1 MTDSFHGVC
10 FAIIFNKPFV
20 CIVNPERGASRFESL
35 LGTLGLENRLLG
47 RGEDVNQRPELFEA
61 VDYATVNQK
70 LRAEAERSKVWMQ
83 NALKQPKN
91 DAGNGENAIIAMLI
105 RQMNAQK
112 AEQWRLEERL
122 NETGR
127 LLVKS
132 GILGSLKRRCLRYKL
147 LSALTLGKT
156 RKNIKK
162 NASSANKR
170 YAVLK
175 SMLLGER

>member
-1 MTDSFHGVC
+1 
-10 FAIIFNKPFV
+10 
-20 CIVNPERGASRFESL
+20 
-35 LGTLGLENRLLG
+35 
-47 RGEDVNQRPELFEA
+47 
-61 VDYATVNQK
+61 
-70 LRAEAERSKVWMQ
+70 
-83 NALKQPKN
+83 
-91 DAGNGENAIIAMLI
+91 MLI

-156 RKNIKK
+156 RKKYK
-162 NASSANKR
+162 EKR
-170 YAVLK
+170 KQCKQKIRGLK

>member
-1 MTDSFHGVC
+1 M
-10 FAIIFNKPFV
+10 
-20 CIVNPERGASRFESL
+20 
-35 LGTLGLENRLLG
+35 LG

-156 RKNIKK
+156 RKKYK
-162 NASSANKR
+162 EKR
-170 YAVLK
+170 KQCKQKIRGLK